1 MVVVITSVIAV
12 LGTLMGAGLSHV
24 LQSRTAARGQDFTRT
39 ERLRQERIDAYC
51 AFGGALANY
60 RRGQLDRWFPEHVDR
75 PGETADVHELRR
87 EAFRLRAAAMEA
99 MFRVELLTEAPSLA
113 GLAQEAMA
121 SVDRIPTADDREQLR
136 VVRDE
141 SRGLIHQ
148 FIAASRPH
156 VNPPS

>member
-1 MVVVITSVIAV
+1 MIVVATSVIAV
-12 LGTLMGAGLSHV
+12 LGTLLGATLSHV
-24 LQSRTAARGQDFTRT
+24 LQSRTAARGQDFARA

-87 EAFRLRAAAMEA
+87 EAYRLRAAAMEA
-99 MFRVELLTEAPSLA
+99 MFRVELLTESPPLTA
-113 GLAQEAMA
+113 LAQDAMA
-121 SVDRIPTADDREQLR
+121 SVDRITTADDREELR
-136 VVRDE
+136 VIRDE
-141 SRGLIHQ
+141 SRGLMHE

-156 VNPPS
+156 VNTVA

>member
-1 MVVVITSVIAV
+1 MIVVATSVIAV
-12 LGTLMGAGLSHV
+12 LGTLLGAALSHV
-24 LQSRTAARGQDFTRT
+24 LQSRTAARGQDFARA

-51 AFGGALANY
+51 ACGGALANY
-60 RRGQLDRWFPEHVDR
+60 RRGQLDRWFPQHVDR

-87 EAFRLRAAAMEA
+87 EAQRLRTAAMEA
-99 MFRVELLTEAPSLA
+99 MFRVELLTEAPALTTLA
-113 GLAQEAMA
+113 REAMA
-121 SVDRIPTADDREQLR
+121 SVDRIPAAADREELR

-156 VNPPS
+156 VLPR

>member
-24 LQSRTAARGQDFTRT
+24 LQSRTAARAQDFTRV

-75 PGETADVHELRR
+75 PGETVDVHELRR
-87 EAFRLRAAAMEA
+87 EAQRLRTAAMEA
-99 MFRVELLTEAPSLA
+99 MFRVELLTEDPPLTTLA
-113 GLAQEAMA
+113 REAME
-121 SVDRIPTADDREQLR
+121 SVDRIVTAGDREELR
-136 VVRDE
+136 VVRNE
-141 SRGLIHQ
+141 SRTLIHH

-156 VNPPS
+156 VRAS